1 MPSVGVPG
9 LRTVSL
15 LKVGAAYCRAMARF
29 SRSSGVMK

>member
-15 LKVGAAYCRAMARF
+15 LRLAAAYCLAMARF